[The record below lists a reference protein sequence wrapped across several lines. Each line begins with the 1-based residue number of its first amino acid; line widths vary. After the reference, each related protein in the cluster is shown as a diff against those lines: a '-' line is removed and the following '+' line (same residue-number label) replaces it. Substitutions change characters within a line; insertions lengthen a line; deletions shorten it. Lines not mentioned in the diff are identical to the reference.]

1 MTTIET
7 GEVKQRLL
15 EERQRLQE
23 AIDNLR
29 NQHAG
34 SLHDETAELSV
45 ADNHPGDIGTETFDR
60 ELDEGLEEG
69 AARQL
74 EQIDGALRRI
84 EDGSFG
90 TCAACG
96 KPIGEERLQAVPWA
110 TLCIDD
116 QRRQERG

>member
-1 MTTIET
+1 MSTIET
-7 GEVKQRLL
+7 SEFKERLR

-29 NQHAG
+29 SEHAG
-34 SLHDETAELSV
+34 SLHDETSELSV
-45 ADNHPGDIGTETFDR
+45 VDNHPGDVGTETFDR

-69 AARQL
+69 AGRRL
-74 EQIDGALRRI
+74 EEIDGALQRI
-84 EDGSFG
+84 EDGSYG

-96 KPIGEERLQAVPWA
+96 KPIGEERLRAAPWT

-116 QRRQERG
+116 ARKQERG